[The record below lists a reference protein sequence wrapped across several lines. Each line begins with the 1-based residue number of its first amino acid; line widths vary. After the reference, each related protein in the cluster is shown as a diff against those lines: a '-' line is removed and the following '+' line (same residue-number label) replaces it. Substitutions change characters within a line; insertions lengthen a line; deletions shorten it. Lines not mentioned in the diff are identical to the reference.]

1 MNRPL
6 AALGGKGSCEHF
18 ETQSLPPP
26 FNQASRHVM
35 RLMMMMMVA
44 VVVIIVIVVMVLMTF
59 QNMVK
64 SHLTISE
71 SLQNKHFFYDF
82 ILNRGLGQESFLTLC
97 QIVDSHVNIAFL
109 VISTIFFLE
118 KNCYIGLRENE
129 QQK

>member
-64 SHLTISE
+64 SHLTISV
-71 SLQNKHFFYDF
+71 SKINIFSRFF
-82 ILNRGLGQESFLTLC
+82 LNRWLGQESFLTLC
-97 QIVDSHVNIAFL
+97 EIVDSHVNIAFL